1 MTRCKVCGQIIHLG
15 ESYFSL
21 SSSFFHSDCLLDNYT
36 VSEVLE
42 LLSIEEMAM
51 SPFDSLDSS
60 CSYYLLGKGK
70 NIRVTKDFYEYFV
83 KRFSFFREVIFHL
96 SEYKAKNNISDLEN
110 DQTMLEWWAL
120 NFERQGNFLNGAF
133 PSGYKNDKCT

>member
-42 LLSIEEMAM
+42 LLSIEKMAM

-60 CSYYLLGKGK
+60 CSYCLLGKGK
-70 NIRVTKDFYEYFV
+70 NIRVTRDFYEYFV
-83 KRFSFFREVIFHL
+83 KRFSFFREIISRL
-96 SEYKAKNNISDLEN
+96 SEYKAKNNIFSLKN
-110 DQTMLEWWAL
+110 DQTTLERWAL
-120 NFERQGNFLNGAF
+120 NYERQGNFLNGVF
-133 PSGYKNDKCT
+133 PSGYENDKGK